1 MTGAAAR
8 TSIMAMNNAIRL
20 SEKWFVRALWLI
32 ALAFAFFLIGLG
44 NAVVGDLPQVEADI
58 SIEQFM
64 DKPAGD
70 VQQQQDQARARR
82 LEAESALDQAEL
94 KRTGAQKEYEAARA
108 TFDNWVATRQAT
120 GRADQDAELKSR
132 TAALDALKAT
142 ETAATRASEAERQKL
157 LDAQQAEQR
166 AEAAMIPF
174 RDAAQARF
182 DAAIEASELRVFLYR
197 LALTLPLLAI
207 AGWLFARARKGR
219 WWPFVWGFIFFAL
232 FAFFVELVPYLPSYG
247 GYVRYSVGI
256 IITMIVGRWAIIE
269 LGKYLERQKLAEAQP
284 ETMRRQDLAYDQALA
299 RLAKGV
305 CPGCERPVDLK
316 NPDIDFCPHCG
327 IGLFERCGNCSA
339 RKGTFSPFCHKCG
352 AKAEPA

>member
-1 MTGAAAR
+1 
-8 TSIMAMNNAIRL
+8 MNNAIRL

-32 ALAFAFFLIGLG
+32 SLVFAFFLIGLG
-44 NAVVGDLPQVEADI
+44 NAVVGDLPQVEADL
-58 SIEQFM
+58 SLQQFM
-64 DKPAGD
+64 DPAGVA
-70 VQQQQDQARARR
+70 VQQQQDAARYNRMAAQAA
-82 LEAESALDQAEL
+82 LEQAEL
-94 KRTGAQKEYEAARA
+94 KRSGASKEYAAARA

-120 GRADQDAELKSR
+120 GRADQDTELSAR
-132 TAALDALKAT
+132 TTALDGLKASET
-142 ETAATRASEAERQKL
+142 EASRAGEAQSQKL

-166 AEAAMIPF
+166 AEAAMVPL
-174 RDAAQARF
+174 RDAAQTKLDSALQ
-182 DAAIEASELRVFLYR
+182 AAELRVFLYR
-197 LALTLPLLAI
+197 LAVTLPLLAI

-256 IITMIVGRWAIIE
+256 IITLLIGRWAIIE
-269 LGKYLERQKLAEAQP
+269 LGRYLERQKLAEAQP

-299 RLAKGV
+299 RLAKSV

-327 IGLFERCGNCSA
+327 IGLFERCGSCSA